1 MVDFSTHITVGGMT
15 QCLSLGYEDLNFD
28 DSVEN
33 YKNLSQFRD
42 RTMDIYEV
50 IQYAQGEP
58 LESTRYNYE
67 GYTGT
72 LY

>member
-1 MVDFSTHITVGGMT
+1 MVDFSRHVKVGGM
-15 QCLSLGYEDLNFD
+15 DFD
-28 DSVEN
+28 ASVEN
-33 YKNLSQFRD
+33 YYQSMAQFLD
-42 RTMDIYEV
+42 RTMDTYEV

-67 GYTGT
+67 EYTGI